1 MKRTRLFSKIT
12 AMALVAIMACCMFAS
27 AYEGRK
33 QTLYG
38 DNGEYIGHSTLYVDG
53 TRANGGVFL
62 KTSDNRYVDP
72 GMLRVRATLAYA
84 DNGAVFYSSEI
95 KENTR
100 SYYFVD
106 TTTTY
111 RPALRTACSVGL
123 ASFEDLPYFMQLP
136 TCYVGDNYTRSS
148 DIESQ
153 LDALAERT
161 LIEGNAYPVN
171 AAGETYGSILLA
183 DKVGKGPDLIYAVN
197 QDDVYGY
204 IRYEDI
210 MNANPV
216 CSRAAIP
223 AFTLYDVDGNV
234 IGDFELGE
242 SESSTIDTPDFEAAQ
257 AEMCLAQ

>member
-1 MKRTRLFSKIT
+1 MKKTRLFSKIV
-12 AMALVAIMACCMFAS
+12 AMALVAVMACCIFAS
-27 AYEGRK
+27 AYEGRNK
-33 QTLYG
+33 TLYG
-38 DNGEYIGHSTLYVDG
+38 DNGEYIGYSTLYVDG

-62 KTSDNRYVDP
+62 KTSDNRYVEP

-84 DNGAVFYSSEI
+84 DNGAVFYSSEV
-95 KENTR
+95 KENPR
-100 SYYFVD
+100 AYYFVD

-123 ASFEDLPYFMQLP
+123 ASIEDLPYFMQLP

-153 LDALAERT
+153 LAALAERT
-161 LIEGNAYPVN
+161 LVGGNAYPVN
-171 AAGETYGSILLA
+171 DAGETYGSILLT
-183 DKVGKGPDLIYAVN
+183 DKVGEGPDLIYAVN

-216 CSRAAIP
+216 YSRAATP

-242 SESSTIDTPDFEAAQ
+242 SESSVSDAPVLEAAQ
-257 AEMCLAQ
+257 AEMHLAQ